1 MYKLNKN
8 KMRHQI
14 SKKISLVVALFAVII
29 GLSACSSQNAAPASA
44 SNTVTSVNY
53 NQNSNTKAVTNTKIT
68 PTTQNSTIPSPQT
81 RQS

>member
-1 MYKLNKN
+1 
-8 KMRHQI
+8 MRYQI
-14 SKKISLVVALFAVII
+14 SKKISLVIALFAVMI
-29 GLSACSSQNAAPASA
+29 GLSACSNQNAAPASA

-53 NQNSNTKAVTNTKIT
+53 NQNSNTKAVANTKAVTNTKIT